1 MNNLESIL
9 KELGFSENETRI
21 YKKLLVL
28 REATASRIGKE
39 LKMSRRIVYD
49 TIERLVGKGMVSFV
63 EQEGKRIYKPA
74 PPSKLLEMVRE
85 RKEKINLLEKELELI
100 TKNISAYLSEQKV
113 NVMVLFGKEG
123 VKCAYEN
130 ELEVGEPINVI
141 CTYIDKTEELLKF
154 YLPRFTRERVR
165 RNIPIRMITVRDFKE
180 TLEKYELLEARFLP
194 RNYISPASFTVY
206 GEHLSI
212 ILWSDEPITIM
223 IRNKEIARNF
233 LNYFNLLWNIADK

>member
-9 KELGFSENETRI
+9 RELGFSENETKI

-28 REATASRIGKE
+28 KEATANRIGKE

-49 TIERLVGKGMVSFV
+49 TVERLVGKGLVSFV

-74 PPSKLLEMVRE
+74 PPSKLLEIIRE
-85 RKEKINLLEKELELI
+85 RKEKIGLIEKELESI
-100 TKNISAYLSEQKV
+100 VKNISTYLSEQKV

-123 VKCAYEN
+123 VKCTYEN

-154 YLPRFTRERVR
+154 YLPRFTKERIKR
-165 RNIPIRMITVRDFKE
+165 GIPIRMITVKDFKE

-194 RNYISPASFTVY
+194 KDYISPASFTVY

-223 IRNKEIARNF
+223 IRNKEIAENF
-233 LNYFNLLWNIADK
+233 LNYFNLLWNIADR